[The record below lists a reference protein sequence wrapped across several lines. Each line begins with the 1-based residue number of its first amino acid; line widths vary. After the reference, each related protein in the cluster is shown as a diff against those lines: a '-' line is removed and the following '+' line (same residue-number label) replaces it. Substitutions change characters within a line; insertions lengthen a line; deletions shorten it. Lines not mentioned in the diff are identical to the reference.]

1 MAKDNQSFDTESQLS
16 SVDYMFYRNL
26 FHLEFQCIEVK
37 RVYGILSPSVF
48 RCIVTLKRTATC
60 IYIPTQY
67 VLFYSKS
74 VLAIILQLD
83 TNKSLVEQCVQGEGM
98 VQINLEVKSQPGN
111 QIIFMKSPPPVY
123 L

>member
-1 MAKDNQSFDTESQLS
+1 MRV
-16 SVDYMFYRNL
+16 SVL
-26 FHLEFQCIEVK
+26 
-37 RVYGILSPSVF
+37 
-48 RCIVTLKRTATC
+48 RCFVTFKRTGTC

-123 L
+123 LQNNKINVEGV

>member
-1 MAKDNQSFDTESQLS
+1 MRV
-16 SVDYMFYRNL
+16 SVL
-26 FHLEFQCIEVK
+26 
-37 RVYGILSPSVF
+37 
-48 RCIVTLKRTATC
+48 RCFVTFKRTATC

-74 VLAIILQLD
+74 VLAIIQQLD

-123 L
+123 LQNNKINVEGV